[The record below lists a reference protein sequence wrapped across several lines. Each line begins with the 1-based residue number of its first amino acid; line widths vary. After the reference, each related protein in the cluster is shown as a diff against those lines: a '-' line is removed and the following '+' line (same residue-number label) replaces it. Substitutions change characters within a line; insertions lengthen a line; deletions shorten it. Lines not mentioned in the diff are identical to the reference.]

1 MKIARNSSSIA
12 SYLVALFLSSVGL
25 WIFLS
30 SYFDIE
36 ILASISFFAQDRH
49 CAPSSQGIG
58 VHCFGDYYHPL
69 NAAKQTFPWFGYIPY
84 PAAPLSLFKPFATI
98 ENLTNSSRF
107 ALAVYMTILVISVAM
122 PSIWVA
128 NKADPTF
135 GTTIFVLSGPFS
147 FAGMIVLDRGNLVG
161 LLAPLVLLFLVGLK
175 NTNLNQIH
183 LAIIAS
189 AVIKPQ
195 FALLAIVF
203 LLINEGRSFLLSIRL
218 LVLTQLLPFLFWP
231 KSFPSSISSSL
242 RMLLDFNS
250 YDDSATLYPG
260 QISLKKAIQTIGI
273 LFDNIFKTNWT
284 NSIFLSY
291 VQSNIAITL
300 VLLML
305 VISYLYRDKFPKEIL
320 GIYCILIFTI
330 APNTVYNYYL
340 IVAGPILGFCF
351 VVLHENEQENSNRI
365 NMRPFKEI
373 VVFVGISL
381 IAIPLPG
388 IFYNHPFITSSLAFT
403 PFIWVFL
410 VFNGLKQGIN
420 KPRKSFKRRETQIRS
435 NPNSTV

>member
-1 MKIARNSSSIA
+1 MKIGRHSSPIA
-12 SYLVALFLSSVGL
+12 ACLIALFLSSVGL

-36 ILASISFFAQDRH
+36 ILASISFFAQDGH
-49 CAPSSQGIG
+49 CAPSSQGLG
-58 VHCFGDYYHPL
+58 VHCFGDYYYPL
-69 NAAKQTFPWFGYIPY
+69 NAAKQTFPWDGYIPY

-107 ALAVYMTILVISVAM
+107 ALAIYMTILMISVAV

-128 NKADPTF
+128 KKADPTL

-175 NTNLNQIH
+175 NTNINQIH

-189 AVIKPQ
+189 AAIKPQ

-203 LLINEGRSFLLSIRL
+203 LMINKGRSFLLSIRML
-218 LVLTQLLPFLFWP
+218 LLSQLLPFLFWP
-231 KSFPSSISSSL
+231 KSFPSNISTSL
-242 RMLLDFNS
+242 KLLLNFNS
-250 YDDSATLYPG
+250 YEDSATLYPG
-260 QISLKKAIQTIGI
+260 EISLKKAIQTTGI

-284 NSIFLSY
+284 NSLFLSY
-291 VQSNIAITL
+291 IQSNIGTAFL
-300 VLLML
+300 LLML
-305 VISYLYRDKFPKEIL
+305 IVSYLYRDRFPKEIL
-320 GIYCILIFTI
+320 GIYFILVFTI
-330 APNTVYNYYL
+330 APNTVYYYYL

-351 VVLHENEQENSNRI
+351 VILHENQREDSNRI
-365 NMRPFKEI
+365 NLRPFKEI

-388 IFYNHPFITSSLAFT
+388 PFYNHPFITSSLAFT

-410 VFNGLKQGIN
+410 VFNGLKQGIHR
-420 KPRKSFKRRETQIRS
+420 PRKNYERSETQIRS
-435 NPNSTV
+435 TTDSTI